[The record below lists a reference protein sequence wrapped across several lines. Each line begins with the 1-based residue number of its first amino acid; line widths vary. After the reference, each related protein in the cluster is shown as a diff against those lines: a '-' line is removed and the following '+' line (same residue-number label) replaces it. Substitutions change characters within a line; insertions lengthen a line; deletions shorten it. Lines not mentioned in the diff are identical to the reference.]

1 MKLTEIENGDYEIAW
16 ASPEIDHGDWPFRFL
31 LRIQYCEEWCPEWA
45 ERGKYYATIE
55 SVSPAA
61 AGEENCRRACESQ
74 GLSYEEQFLTF
85 GTDIQAKIVSD
96 YGIKAVL
103 WQEQGNNFKKLKKE
117 MLEKLREKDFFFGF
131 AMDQAQNRIGSTGWD
146 LIKGDL
152 LAGLNRQPDM
162 TNRS

>member
-1 MKLTEIENGDYEIAW
+1 
-16 ASPEIDHGDWPFRFL
+16 
-31 LRIQYCEEWCPEWA
+31 
-45 ERGKYYATIE
+45 
-55 SVSPAA
+55 
-61 AGEENCRRACESQ
+61 
-74 GLSYEEQFLTF
+74 
-85 GTDIQAKIVSD
+85 
-96 YGIKAVL
+96 
-103 WQEQGNNFKKLKKE
+103 